1 MTQREVSSRE
11 FLDSRMTQREVSSRE
26 FLDSQGGGQLCR
38 PFFLLVFAAIG
49 RQKAAIK
56 TTLHKSTRG

>member
-1 MTQREVSSRE
+1 
-11 FLDSRMTQREVSSRE
+11 MTQREVSSRE